1 MQLIGC
7 SSPGCLCISCLQ
19 RRWMP
24 EHRANGRLMLIDAD
38 RQLECSLGPIAWYR
52 AQAGMHVLMLHK
64 SGKQSMFRSLRPAS
78 EVSPSAQA
86 LVGAYGA
93 DAVRYYFARE
103 VEFGRD
109 GDFAEERFRAIVN
122 SDLANTVGN
131 LLNRTLGLL
140 KKNCGGAVPGDSAAI
155 PQDHPLRSCV
165 AEQAR
170 FRCTPVISCGF
181 S

>member
-1 MQLIGC
+1 M
-7 SSPGCLCISCLQ
+7 
-19 RRWMP
+19 
-24 EHRANGRLMLIDAD
+24 
-38 RQLECSLGPIAWYR
+38 
-52 AQAGMHVLMLHK
+52 
-64 SGKQSMFRSLRPAS
+64 
-78 EVSPSAQA
+78 
-86 LVGAYGA
+86 GAYGA

-140 KKNCGGAVPGDSAAI
+140 KKNCGGAVPGDAAAI
-155 PQDHPLRSCV
+155 AADHPLRSCA

-170 FRCTPVISCGF
+170 IALLLVICRCVAGVYTRHPGGLMCCISGA
-181 S
+181 

>member
-1 MQLIGC
+1 MRAAW
-7 SSPGCLCISCLQ
+7 PAV
-19 RRWMP
+19 
-24 EHRANGRLMLIDAD
+24 HRAGRHMLM
-38 RQLECSLGPIAWYR
+38 RVLG
-52 AQAGMHVLMLHK
+52 HEV
-64 SGKQSMFRSLRPAS
+64 RPAAKVTLLKVLRVAS
-78 EVSPSAQA
+78 VQV

-140 KKNCGGAVPGDSAAI
+140 KKNCGGEVPGDAAAI
-155 PQDHPLRSCV
+155 AADHALRRCA

-170 FRCTPVISCGF
+170 VTVHGRTNTASE
-181 S
+181 